1 MLPPFL
7 VGLILGTA
15 LVVLILLWRTA
26 MGMRHGNSLV
36 NTEDLPGQVGHVR
49 LPCTPHQRG
58 LVRLTVRGSLMDVP
72 AYSTAGRLGKGLP
85 VIVVEV
91 RGGDAWLTALSQV
104 RNVSSTNAN
113 HD

>member
-1 MLPPFL
+1 MLPAFL
-7 VGLILGTA
+7 VGLLLGTA
-15 LVVLILLWRTA
+15 LVGLLLLWRTA
-26 MGMRHGNSLV
+26 MGMGHGNSLV
-36 NTEDLPGQVGHVR
+36 NSEDLPGQVGHMR

-104 RNVSSTNAN
+104 RNVHSPESH